1 LFTKKMMTMKKIILT
16 ILLAT
21 ITATVALADDKPSV
35 WDGEAEDTNI
45 YLDKETKTF
54 YVYTA
59 AQFAG
64 LHKKMNDYMN
74 GHHGYDGYTILLMN
88 DIDLN
93 NKNFTHRTIGWDSDH
108 RFGGKLD
115 GQGHTIYNL
124 YIYQK
129 HDNRGIVGWMCGGD
143 IVNLKVENVSVEAGD
158 DDSGAYV
165 GALCGRMQNH
175 SVISHCAVI
184 NGKVDVWNWNDD
196 DKVGAIC
203 GSANEDNDYPN
214 TIEYCYANNVEVR
227 GHKQVGGIVGRVDK
241 DSYTTIRNCYF
252 SGTITHGGDEYFAA
266 IAGERYSNKLENNFY
281 LNRNDGVKGTG
292 NQSKYS
298 GSSDDP
304 NAAPKTDAE
313 LKAPLL
319 FGADDTEWI
328 YPLDGY
334 PELKVFLRYKQG
346 DTFYTKDVGEMGGS
360 TIPGYLKVAKNENN
374 IVNVSLEKTMPGSAA
389 AEFTLN
395 ESFKPYFSD
404 QQLSMTG
411 LGVKALES
419 LGVVDRV
426 ILPGT
431 LDSIA
436 APQRHQVQKA
446 FVLSNDRAG
455 CAVKDDGLYDVNR
468 KRFIT
473 APKTLT
479 TLTVHQ
485 EFADNIA
492 DYAFE
497 NMGGLKTLYVDTY
510 VPAGT
515 LVDDQDNKAPVIK
528 LEGTNNFSGCPSDL
542 DIFIKDGTA
551 NELFLGYQGPKG
563 YGYSNADGWKNFYY
577 EYEDKESHMFT
588 YFPVNRHAGGMSTLI
603 LAYPVELPEGVTAW
617 WASSFNDGNVI
628 MKKLGTQ
635 IVPALTPVLL
645 TYEGTAPLYLSRYEG
660 GDAGAATDYED
671 NLFKGS
677 VDPGGHKMTSSELM
691 SNFFTLGRPA
701 GDNSYDHLGF
711 YQYHPKNNVLP
722 ANVAWIAHSDIPTGA
737 RFVIDFSDETTMMK
751 DITLQP
757 SLFTEKN
764 VFTLQGIRINPS
776 AMQKGKIYIVNGK
789 KYMMK

>member
-1 LFTKKMMTMKKIILT
+1 M
-16 ILLAT
+16 LLVAF
-21 ITATVALADDKPSV
+21 TATAALADEISV
-35 WDGEAEDTNI
+35 WDGEEEDTNI
-45 YLDKETKTF
+45 DLDPTTKTF

-64 LHKKMNDYMN
+64 LHKKMNNYMN

-124 YIYQK
+124 YIYQE

-158 DDSGAYV
+158 DDEGAYV
-165 GALCGRMQNH
+165 GAICGRMQNH

-203 GSANEDNDYPN
+203 GSTIEDHDYPN
-214 TIEYCYANNVEVR
+214 TIEYCYAHNVEVR

-241 DSYTTIRNCYF
+241 DSRTTIRNCYF
-252 SGTITHGGDEYFAA
+252 SGTITHGGNEYFAA
-266 IAGERYSNKLENNFY
+266 IAGERYSNTLENNFY
-281 LNRNDGVKGTG
+281 LNRNDGVRGTG
-292 NQSKYS
+292 NQSKYQ
-298 GSSDDP
+298 GSSDVREDEVKP
-304 NAAPKTDAE
+304 CTDAE

-319 FGADDTEWI
+319 FGNDDTEWV
-328 YPLDGY
+328 YRLDGY
-334 PELKVFLRYKQG
+334 PELKVFLRYNKG
-346 DTFYTKDVGEMGGS
+346 DTFYEKIIGNQDKSGTYNV
-360 TIPGYLKVAKNENN
+360 PGYVKVVDNETSPYKVELVK
-374 IVNVSLEKTMPGSAA
+374 IVPLNLCAD
-389 AEFTLN
+389 FTVKGDFN
-395 ESFKPYFSD
+395 TYFSD
-404 QQLSMTG
+404 QPLRMDALSANIFQSMG
-411 LGVKALES
+411 E
-419 LGVVDRV
+419 
-426 ILPGT
+426 LPTVT
-431 LDSIA
+431 LPNTLTSIA
-436 APQRHQVQKA
+436 TPQRHSVQNA
-446 FVLSNDRAG
+446 FMLNGSVAG
-455 CAVKDDGLYDVNR
+455 CSVQDGVLYDAT
-468 KRFIT
+468 KSTLIT
-473 APKTLT
+473 APKSFT
-479 TLTVHQ
+479 TMTIHQ
-485 EFADNIA
+485 QYGDTIA

-497 NMGGLKTLYVDTY
+497 NMNKLRTLYVDTY

-515 LVDDQDNKAPVIK
+515 LVDNSANKAPVMQF
-528 LEGTNNFSGCPSDL
+528 EGTHTFSGCSSDL
-542 DIFIKDGTA
+542 NVYIKDGTS
-551 NELFLGYQGPKG
+551 NLLFLGKQGPNL
-563 YGYSNADGWKNFYY
+563 YGYSNADKWKEFYY
-577 EYEDKESHMFT
+577 EYEDKPNHMFC
-588 YFPVNRHAGGMSTLI
+588 YFPVQRNAGGMSTLM
-603 LAYPVELPEGVTAW
+603 LGYAVELPEDVTAW
-617 WASSFNDGNVI
+617 WARSLSDGNVHLQ
-628 MKKLGTQ
+628 KLGTQ

-645 TYEGTAPLYLSRYEG
+645 TYEGAGTLYLTRYEG

-701 GDNSYDHLGF
+701 GDDSYNNLGF

-722 ANVAWIAHSDIPTGA
+722 ANVAWIAHSDITTGA